1 MKNQHHA
8 VRVLCA
14 LGLMLLAA
22 ITVQAKEGTT
32 MGIEVSPYGTTKDG
46 IAVNQY
52 ALTNQNGLRAVL
64 IEFGAIMVS
73 FETPDRDGKMANINL
88 GCPDLAGYEEDSPYF
103 GSVVGRCANRI
114 AKGKFTLDGTEYTL
128 ATNNDA
134 NHLHGGVVGFNKV
147 VWRSEGFTTAN
158 GVGVKF
164 TYLSK
169 DMEEGYPGN
178 LTVVMKYTLS
188 NDNTLSY
195 DYKAITDKAT
205 VVNLSQHSYW
215 NLGGHS
221 AGTIL
226 DHELMINAANCTLTD
241 ETLIPTGEIT
251 PVAGT
256 PLDFTKATAIGAR
269 IDQVEGGYDLNFV
282 LNDTSTKLHHAAT
295 VSDPKSGRVMEVHTT
310 EPGIQFYSG
319 NFLDGS
325 FEGMDGIIYPQHSG
339 FCLET
344 QHYPDSIN
352 QPQWPSVILRP
363 GETYRHYTVHTFTAK

>member
-251 PVAGT
+251 PVEVA
-256 PLDFTKATAIGAR
+256 
-269 IDQVEGGYDLNFV
+269 N
-282 LNDTSTKLHHAAT
+282 NDNNP
-295 VSDPKSGRVMEVHTT
+295 DTT
-310 EPGIQFYSG
+310 SG
-319 NFLDGS
+319 NLLANNSVNNNHVNNVSNRDTTSNNIDNTTNRNENNTNENLPDTTSENLLANDISNHNINTSENNNETDSS
-325 FEGMDGIIYPQHSG
+325 FYNKSS
-339 FCLET
+339 
-344 QHYPDSIN
+344 YVNPD
-352 QPQWPSVILRP
+352 
-363 GETYRHYTVHTFTAK
+363 T